1 MNIKLPTGAY
11 TYVPAPVLCSPIVE
25 HCDLY
30 LKYPLLKSYVLLSS
44 NIPTGAYSFLNLLL
58 GKIPYM
64 LDICPSMLKGKNI
77 LITGGAG
84 FIGSNLAEHLS
95 KSNSVTVL
103 DDLSMGKKENLD
115 GLNVKFIKGPILDED
130 VLKSLDGF
138 DVIFHLAAIPG
149 VQESIESP
157 IETSEINFIG
167 TVKML
172 GLARKIDADTFIFAS
187 SCAIYGDTS
196 NLPISENEVPN
207 PLSPYAT
214 QKLAS
219 EYVIRNYRDIYG
231 IKGISARFFN
241 VYGPRQDPNSEY
253 SAVIPKFIDM
263 CVKGKAPVIYGSG
276 EQTRD
281 FIYVKDLVHAL
292 ELIAER
298 SPEIDAINI
307 GSGRE
312 TSINELAEVIIRETS
327 CNLEPEHAPER
338 KGEVERSLAD
348 ISIAKRVLGWE
359 PMYSLEDGIKETIEW
374 MKR

>member
-1 MNIKLPTGAY
+1 
-11 TYVPAPVLCSPIVE
+11 
-25 HCDLY
+25 
-30 LKYPLLKSYVLLSS
+30 
-44 NIPTGAYSFLNLLL
+44 
-58 GKIPYM
+58 M

-95 KSNSVTVL
+95 ERNSITVL
-103 DDLSMGKKENLD
+103 DDLSLGKTENIE
-115 GLNVKFIKGPILDED
+115 GLNVQFIKGSILEGD

-149 VQESIESP
+149 VQESIERP

-172 GLARKIDADTFIFAS
+172 ELARKMDAEAFIFAS
-187 SCAIYGDTS
+187 SCAIYGDTQ
-196 NLPISENEVPN
+196 NLPVSENEVPN

-219 EYVIRNYRDIYG
+219 EHVIRNYRDIYG

-241 VYGPRQDPNSEY
+241 VYGQRQDPNSEY

-263 CVKGKAPVIYGSG
+263 CLKGNAPLIYGRG
-276 EQTRD
+276 KQTRD

-298 SPEIDAINI
+298 SPEINAINL

-312 TSINELAEVIIRETS
+312 TSINELADVIIRETS

-348 ISIAKRVLGWE
+348 ISLAKKVLGWE
-359 PMYSLEDGIKETIEW
+359 PEYSLEDGIRETIEW
-374 MKR
+374 MKG